1 MINKLA
7 RSIREYKKDCI
18 LTPVFVVLEV
28 IMEILIP
35 LLIATM
41 IDDGITGGN
50 ADVLRRYG
58 TILIV
63 CVLVGIT
70 AGVLAGSFC
79 AVASAGFAQNLRQDM
94 YDAIQNY
101 SFANIDKFSSSSIV
115 TRLTTDVTN
124 VQNAF
129 MMIIR
134 VAVRAPF
141 TLIFSLAAAVTVS
154 AKLSLVYL
162 AAIPVLG
169 VGLWMVV
176 HYSHPLFER
185 VFHIYDE
192 LNNDVQEDLTGI
204 RVVKSVVRE
213 DFEEKKF
220 GAISNKIYTVFR
232 KAEGIVA

>member
-1 MINKLA
+1 
-7 RSIREYKKDCI
+7 
-18 LTPVFVVLEV
+18 
-28 IMEILIP
+28 MEILIP

-204 RVVKSVVRE
+204 RVVKSFVRE